1 MSDAIWVGLISTVG
15 AIITVWIQTGSV
27 RKMNLF
33 TEQLNALK
41 KSVDE
46 VTAIAKKNNDDIAK
60 VANGTRITESYRL
73 EIDLSGAI
81 ERGYRTREEC
91 RRIQPLFKSY
101 QELGGNGYIEDLYNQ
116 FIELSVKEEHH
127 EEH

>member
-27 RKMNLF
+27 RKMNAF
-33 TEQLNALK
+33 QAQLESLK
-41 KSVDE
+41 QSVDD
-46 VTAIAKKNNDDIAK
+46 VTAIGRKNNEDIAK

-73 EIDLSGAI
+73 EIDLSSAI

-101 QELGGNGYIEDLYNQ
+101 QELGGNGYIEDLYHQ
-116 FIELSVKEEHH
+116 FIELSVKEEQH

>member
-81 ERGYRTREEC
+81 ERRYRTREEC